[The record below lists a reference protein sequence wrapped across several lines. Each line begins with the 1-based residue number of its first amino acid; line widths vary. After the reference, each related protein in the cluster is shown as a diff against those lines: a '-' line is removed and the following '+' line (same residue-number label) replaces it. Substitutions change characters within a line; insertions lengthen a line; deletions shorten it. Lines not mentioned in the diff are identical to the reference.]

1 MSQETIKSKINDLA
15 KQLSELKNQRGQ
27 LEQQI
32 SSIENQTLRQRLQ
45 DNLDTLLIQIL
56 DKEMEVKKR
65 KIYIYAQNLNNL
77 FTDTR
82 FGNETRILLR
92 KQSLN
97 ILFIIQQFYIN

>member
-65 KIYIYAQNLNNL
+65 KI
-77 FTDTR
+77 
-82 FGNETRILLR
+82 
-92 KQSLN
+92 
-97 ILFIIQQFYIN
+97 